1 VAVLQRRRPCRSE
14 VLDSA
19 TYLSKLFLHLPSR
32 PVLGEQVPV
41 SKLRVD
47 VESEEILQGLAYD
60 SGSVTSTE
68 IVGVALAAV
77 EVVASPVPI
86 LL

>member
-1 VAVLQRRRPCRSE
+1 M
-14 VLDSA
+14 
-19 TYLSKLFLHLPSR
+19 
-32 PVLGEQVPV
+32 LGEQVPV

-68 IVGVALAAV
+68 IAGVALAAV